1 MKGGHLVDYVG
12 AVRVVSIAGKLM
24 FERLT
29 KLDSHDMVM
38 YVSTRAAPIAN
49 RVYDFLYALQITT
62 VSTSQCAGW
71 LYAET

>member
-1 MKGGHLVDYVG
+1 MKGGHIIDYVG

-38 YVSTRAAPIAN
+38 YVSTYVAPMEYCIKS
-49 RVYDFLYALQITT
+49 V
-62 VSTSQCAGW
+62 
-71 LYAET
+71 